1 MQIAQ
6 ARPPFV
12 EFKQIAINDPK
23 RSNELGYRVTK
34 DVDRAYIMQPG
45 SRDVFEIDAEQ
56 WLKQIRQKAI
66 EGAHDAYP
74 QEWIDQFQKKYELF
88 KEGQEQPPNGT
99 HVREWPV
106 LSPSQVQNLVAA
118 RIITV
123 EDVANLTEEA
133 LGRVGMGSRELREK
147 ARDWLAARDVAKN
160 AAKENE
166 ELKTQI
172 AELMARI
179 SELEADKPK
188 RGRPA
193 KDTTDKD

>member
-12 EFKQIAINDPK
+12 EFKQVAIHDAK

-66 EGAHDAYP
+66 DDAHDAYP
-74 QEWIDQFQKKYELF
+74 REWIDQFQKKYDLF
-88 KEGQEQPPNGT
+88 KEGQEAPPNGT
-99 HVREWPV
+99 HVREWPH
-106 LSPSQVQNLVAA
+106 LSPSQVQNFVAA

-133 LGRVGMGSRELREK
+133 LGRVGLGTRELRDK
-147 ARDWLAARDVAKN
+147 AREWLASRDMARN
-160 AAKENE
+160 ALQENDA
-166 ELKTQI
+166 LKAQL
-172 AELMARI
+172 AELTARLA
-179 SELEADKPK
+179 ELEADKPK

-193 KDTTDKD
+193 KEQTE